1 MSLVAQRYLP
11 IRRTLS
17 LDDIDGANK
26 QFLWEK
32 MLHLINEKLRYINL
46 EQVQIIANQIR
57 SADWVWM
64 NEWMNETLFNQG
76 EAKSREWMGRG

>member
-17 LDDIDGANK
+17 LDHIDGANK